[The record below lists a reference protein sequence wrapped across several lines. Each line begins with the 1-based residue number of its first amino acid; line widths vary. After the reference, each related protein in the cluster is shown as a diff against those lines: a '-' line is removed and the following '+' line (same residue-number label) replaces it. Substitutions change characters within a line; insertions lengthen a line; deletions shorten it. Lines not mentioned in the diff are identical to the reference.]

1 MKGQKLI
8 TFVFVVL
15 FTLLLPTITTAQ
27 ESKKINL
34 KYKFKTGDVLQYKS
48 ESHDSTTRASADET
62 ETMDMTR
69 WTLQTL
75 SVLDALPEATYRIS
89 IKIDSIWTDQDPSPR
104 EDTPGGGRSMRFRT
118 GGPGGMGGRS
128 REREY
133 SITSVGKST
142 SKDPVISPFLLPL
155 PQEAVAINDTWDYEL
170 TSEQRGRMQGTNN
183 VRGQCLLYDIQ
194 KEGDKTIALIIV
206 NTESKGEGSFNFERE
221 GMEISGSSQSSGAGT
236 SLVYFDVD
244 RGRILEIVA
253 ENTLESATE
262 SSMFSSNVS
271 SKSKSTIKLVSE

>member
-1 MKGQKLI
+1 MEGRKLI
-8 TFVFVVL
+8 FVCVVL
-15 FTLLLPTITTAQ
+15 FALLLPIMTTAQ
-27 ESKKINL
+27 EGEKINL
-34 KYKFKTGDVLQYKS
+34 KYKFQKGDILQYQS
-48 ESHDSTTRASADET
+48 ESHDSTTRGSANQS

-75 SVLDALPEATYRIS
+75 SVLDALPEASYSIS
-89 IKIDSIWTDQDPSPR
+89 IKTDSVWTDQAPSQG
-104 EDTPGGGRSMRFRT
+104 ESTSMGGRSMRFRT

-142 SKDPVISPFLLPL
+142 SKDPVIFPFLLPL
-155 PQEAVAINDTWDYEL
+155 PDEAVAINDTWDYEL

-183 VRGQCLLYDIQ
+183 VKGQCLLYDIQ

-206 NTESKGEGSFNFERE
+206 NTQSKGEGSFNFERD

-253 ENTLESATE
+253 ENTRESATE